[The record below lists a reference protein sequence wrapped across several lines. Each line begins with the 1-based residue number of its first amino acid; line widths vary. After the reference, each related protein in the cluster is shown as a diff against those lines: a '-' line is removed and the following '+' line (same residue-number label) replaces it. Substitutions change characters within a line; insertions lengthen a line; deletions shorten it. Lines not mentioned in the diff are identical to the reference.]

1 MTQTS
6 AALWES
12 RVHRAVVIGQWIA
25 LTIGIV
31 SDLVATSG
39 SGQSLAAM
47 AVAATY
53 VIASTLIPESW
64 YRARFG
70 VEAITLLGALL
81 VFVALA
87 MTGGATSPYLLLSM
101 GPPIFAT
108 VYGGLRTG
116 LTTGLLSAGLLA
128 IIALANGLTI
138 LDAAPAMTLYLVF
151 VLLVGVIRKLLEDIH
166 LRAAELVE
174 QKETATEQLE
184 RLEKIHG
191 ALERLSEDVAAGRL
205 NAVEVGADTLDTIL
219 ERFPGSAGK
228 LAVNGESS
236 LVVLAAR
243 GIPEKD
249 GHV

>member
-53 VIASTLIPESW
+53 VISSTLIPESW

-81 VFVALA
+81 VFVALT

-174 QKETATEQLE
+174 EKETAT
-184 RLEKIHG
+184 
-191 ALERLSEDVAAGRL
+191 
-205 NAVEVGADTLDTIL
+205 
-219 ERFPGSAGK
+219 
-228 LAVNGESS
+228 
-236 LVVLAAR
+236 
-243 GIPEKD
+243 
-249 GHV
+249 

>member
-81 VFVALA
+81 VFAALT

-108 VYGGLRTG
+108 
-116 LTTGLLSAGLLA
+116 
-128 IIALANGLTI
+128 I
-138 LDAAPAMTLYLVF
+138 
-151 VLLVGVIRKLLEDIH
+151 
-166 LRAAELVE
+166 
-174 QKETATEQLE
+174 
-184 RLEKIHG
+184 
-191 ALERLSEDVAAGRL
+191 
-205 NAVEVGADTLDTIL
+205 
-219 ERFPGSAGK
+219 
-228 LAVNGESS
+228 
-236 LVVLAAR
+236 
-243 GIPEKD
+243 
-249 GHV
+249 